1 MEITNEIKKEIR
13 LYSKDPACLL
23 KLKSPADIRRFWNES
38 FDQQLLVKCPDL
50 AVLLSR
56 VSQPGNL
63 KGNLPDFKEA
73 EITNQFQNSV
83 CMAASICLHQ
93 YNQQMSVAHY
103 RISLLLNGGAKALT
117 LQRCAGLGISVSHSS
132 AIRMQTKAAAPNV
145 SKATSW
151 KEDIVSKTLQLNF
164 LKEVVTKK
172 KTALINMSQNEVS
185 SYECFADSVH
195 ASSCKLL
202 ENAGKEGCRTYS
214 RNVIGKS
221 WEEHCALRVSDL
233 FIIQISNTDTYQP
246 STG

>member
-1 MEITNEIKKEIR
+1 M
-13 LYSKDPACLL
+13 
-23 KLKSPADIRRFWNES
+23 
-38 FDQQLLVKCPDL
+38 

-93 YNQQMSVAHY
+93 YNQQMSAAHH
-103 RISLLLNGGAKALT
+103 RIRLLLLNGGAKALT

-164 LKEVVTKK
+164 VKEVVTKK
-172 KTALINMSQNEVS
+172 KTAQINMSQNEVS

-202 ENAGKEGCRTYS
+202 ENAGKEGCRIYS

-221 WEEHCALRVSDL
+221 
-233 FIIQISNTDTYQP
+233 
-246 STG
+246 

>member
-1 MEITNEIKKEIR
+1 M
-13 LYSKDPACLL
+13 
-23 KLKSPADIRRFWNES
+23 
-38 FDQQLLVKCPDL
+38 

-93 YNQQMSVAHY
+93 YNQQMTAAHH
-103 RISLLLNGGAKALT
+103 RIRLLLLNGGAKALT

-145 SKATSW
+145 SKATCW
-151 KEDIVSKTLQLNF
+151 KTLFQRHCNSIF

-172 KTALINMSQNEVS
+172 KTAQINMSQNEVS

-221 WEEHCALRVSDL
+221 
-233 FIIQISNTDTYQP
+233 
-246 STG
+246 

>member
-1 MEITNEIKKEIR
+1 MEKSTTRSVVKNAACGNNSALAKAVLKDQELKELILMEITNEIKKEIR

-38 FDQQLLVKCPDL
+38 FYQQLLVKCPDL

-93 YNQQMSVAHY
+93 YNQQMTAAHH
-103 RISLLLNGGAKALT
+103 RIRLLLLNGGAKALT

-145 SKATSW
+145 SKATCWKTLFQRHCNSISW
-151 KEDIVSKTLQLNF
+151 KRLSQKRKQHRSTCLKTRFLVMNALQTVCMQVAAN
-164 LKEVVTKK
+164 
-172 KTALINMSQNEVS
+172 
-185 SYECFADSVH
+185 Y
-195 ASSCKLL
+195 
-202 ENAGKEGCRTYS
+202 
-214 RNVIGKS
+214 
-221 WEEHCALRVSDL
+221 
-233 FIIQISNTDTYQP
+233 
-246 STG
+246 